1 MLVLPES
8 RKQSLVF
15 MTEPDPSAVE
25 KAKNLCVWLFSI
37 LLYKDLKELTSG
49 LQTVL
54 RTSNRL
60 VQQTTSETLSEL

>member
-54 RTSNRL
+54 RTRL